1 MIGYIKGNIID
12 ILNESVIID
21 VSGVGYEVFLS
32 QRLFG
37 AVKIGQEYGFV
48 IYTNVKE
55 DQLSLFGFA
64 DKLDKKVFL
73 DLLKVSGVGAKTA
86 LAIIGAFDSQKI
98 IDAVCIQDAK
108 LFQTI
113 SGIGKKASERIIM
126 DLKDKFKNLDFPLAS
141 NIRNDSSVAINDNT
155 RDAISALENLG
166 YNKSQILKA
175 IDKVSNQAE
184 SLEELI
190 KMGLKELV

>member
-12 ILNESVIID
+12 VLNESVIVD
-21 VSGVGYEVFLS
+21 VNGIGYEVFLP

-37 AVKIGQEYGFV
+37 AIKIGQECSFV

-64 DKLDKKVFL
+64 EKLDKKVFL

-86 LAIIGAFDSQKI
+86 LAIIGAFDSNKI
-98 IDAVCIQDAK
+98 IDAVCSQDAK

-126 DLKDKFKNLDFPLAS
+126 DLKDKFKNLDIPLVSQINRLENEA
-141 NIRNDSSVAINDNT
+141 VNDNT
-155 RDAISALENLG
+155 KDAISALENLG
-166 YNKSQILKA
+166 YNRSQILKA
-175 IDKVSNQAE
+175 IDKVANQAE
-184 SLEELI
+184 SLEDLI
-190 KMGLKELV
+190 RLGLKELV